1 MEYRTIYQADSHR
14 NNENKR
20 ITFEI
25 EGKDKLCTPVPLSCH
40 VEDEKLGVWLKV
52 GGGHMLIDP
61 IDLFN
66 TIFGVEERIYVYDC
80 EKEGKMEKMEFFV
93 DIIKEPYM
101 YSLSIGSPIVGIYQ
115 RSYHRQDEFI
125 STIKKVLT
133 EFYAQWLQGSAVHYD
148 SFHVKEDAL
157 KMCMAQFKIKASFPS
172 YYTLMTKD
180 IQPEKFIFKPSDP
193 SDTEKYMIGIGDRK
207 YSTFL
212 TVWDN
217 DYERIRYQLEGFVYK
232 QEATLEL
239 SFDLSNTVI
248 KLRQDGILDEVK
260 ESGEGHSF
268 SYKDYVHVEIQP
280 NTFVKMPVIRGYCD
294 VHDTIETL
302 YTGFLQMALE
312 HPEEPDPYVSET
324 GWLAAYNQF
333 KSPII
338 EHFLDNE
345 RKKDRTSYD
354 TRQVHIKDV
363 LTMRPDYDYYLSSRK
378 RCGGDWDYEYLEEL
392 CEKQVQIDGLKEWCE
407 EIVPVVIEGAV
418 GREYQKD
425 WKEYHQRGLE
435 LAKKLREV
443 LPKEYD
449 LWYEAPI
456 EDKSGTLHKKI
467 LIF

>member
-1 MEYRTIYQADSHR
+1 
-14 NNENKR
+14 
-20 ITFEI
+20 
-25 EGKDKLCTPVPLSCH
+25 
-40 VEDEKLGVWLKV
+40 
-52 GGGHMLIDP
+52 
-61 IDLFN
+61 
-66 TIFGVEERIYVYDC
+66 
-80 EKEGKMEKMEFFV
+80 
-93 DIIKEPYM
+93 
-101 YSLSIGSPIVGIYQ
+101 
-115 RSYHRQDEFI
+115 
-125 STIKKVLT
+125 
-133 EFYAQWLQGSAVHYD
+133 
-148 SFHVKEDAL
+148 
-157 KMCMAQFKIKASFPS
+157 MCMAQFKIKASFPS

-180 IQPEKFIFKPSDP
+180 IRPEKFIFKPSD
-193 SDTEKYMIGIGDRK
+193 TERYMIGIGDRK

-232 QEATLEL
+232 QEAKLEL
-239 SFDLSNTVI
+239 SFDLSDTVI
-248 KLRQDGILDEVK
+248 KLKQESILDEVK

-312 HPEEPDPYVSET
+312 HPEEPVPYVSET

-338 EHFLDNE
+338 ERFLDKG
-345 RKKDRTSYD
+345 RKKDRTSYE

-363 LTMRPDYDYYLSSRK
+363 LTMQPDYDYFLSSRK
-378 RCGGDWDYEYLEEL
+378 RYGGDWDHEYLEEL
-392 CEKQVQIDGLKEWCE
+392 CGKPVQIDGLKEWCE

-418 GREYQKD
+418 GRDYPMD

-443 LPKEYD
+443 LPREYD
-449 LWYEAPI
+449 LWYEAPV
-456 EDKSGTLHKKI
+456 EDKSGTFARPR
-467 LIF
+467 LII